1 MSIRWSA
8 GRVLIMASVAIVC
21 LFAGYYGYRMIESR
35 NSPAAPQVTET
46 SPLRPDSVSPQP
58 QESSEDSFFRAHE
71 PKPGP
76 SAAQLLQD
84 HPNTWYPIYE
94 LDYNSNKDTVR
105 FFAPIFDSLQL
116 KEKLQALAG
125 RISQLAFGWRKIEI
139 DSVYLRDGK
148 LIAAVD
154 LRDDGKVD
162 GPFAWNHMFGGTT
175 QGDYTGRVLK
185 ETFLQP
191 DYDGEWIGAVQF
203 AYNGEP
209 FEDAEDIRL
218 DGLILREQYRS
229 HPTGDSGTAVDSA
242 GRPLSITRQMHAPFH
257 SWCLFYDTDIN
268 TLLEV
273 IPFGTSIPDSLS
285 LEAKLG
291 IMATRLIECRFH
303 GKQINVDSII
313 VRGRERIAYVN
324 LPDGQGDKAHRGWYL
339 AFQGNTGGAII
350 QHLLQKS
357 LLQPDY
363 GGDWVD
369 AVQFCYNGVP
379 FDEEWDHVN
388 FSNKKLRHAY
398 QMGAKDT
405 TI

>member
-1 MSIRWSA
+1 VTA
-8 GRVLIMASVAIVC
+8 GAVVVC
-21 LFAGYYGYRMIESR
+21 LSAGYYWYRM
-35 NSPAAPQVTET
+35 NSPVNPPASPAVTET
-46 SPLRPDSVSPQP
+46 PPPKPDSVSSQP

-76 SAAQLLQD
+76 SEAQMLRDL
-84 HPNTWYPIYE
+84 PSTWYPIYE
-94 LDYNSNKDTVR
+94 LDYNSDKDTVR
-105 FFAPIFDSLQL
+105 FFAPIFDSLLL
-116 KEKLQALAG
+116 KEKLQVLAN
-125 RISQLAFGWRKIEI
+125 RISQLAFRWRKIEI
-139 DSVYLRDGK
+139 DSVYSRDGR

-154 LRDDGKVD
+154 LRDDGKID
-162 GPFAWNHMFGGTT
+162 GPFAWNPMFGGTA
-175 QGDYTGRVLK
+175 QGNYTGRVLK

-191 DYDGEWIGAVQF
+191 DYDGEWINAVEF

-229 HPTGDSGTAVDSA
+229 HPTGNSGAAIDSA
-242 GRPLSITRQMHAPFH
+242 GRLLNITRQMHAPFH

-273 IPFGTSIPDSLS
+273 IPFGTSIPDSLN
-285 LEAKLG
+285 LEAKLKM
-291 IMATRLIECRFH
+291 MATRLIECFFH
-303 GKQINVDSII
+303 GKQIIVDSII
-313 VRGRERIAYVN
+313 ARGQERIAYVN
-324 LPDGQGDKAHRGWYL
+324 LPDGEGDQAHRGWYL
-339 AFQGNTGGAII
+339 AFQGSTGGAIN

-363 GGDWVD
+363 GGEWVD
-369 AVQFCYNGVP
+369 AVQFCYNGAP

-398 QMGAKDT
+398 QMGAPDT